1 MAKVKELH
9 IRMSRKISDD
19 NYGSFGVEG
28 EIFLELDDKDDKDE
42 MWAYGTSWLSAKLTG
57 THKAHGTVSSQP
69 TSNVEI
75 VHIDTETGA
84 FQRAQPTPLPAG
96 SVAKPAPVAQ
106 DAQQEDVFDVDSI
119 VIEVMPDGVTKT
131 AKAKGGKWTKYGVKV
146 WDEVLALP
154 PLEWDLQE
162 LDVAEYGPP
171 KGLQAIVMMVD
182 DKPKK
187 VTGWK

>member
-1 MAKVKELH
+1 MAKVREIH

-28 EIFLELDDKDDKDE
+28 EIFLELEEGEDKDE
-42 MWAYGTSWLSAKLTG
+42 MWAYGTSWLSAKLDG
-57 THKAHGTVSSQP
+57 THKAHGTMPSP
-69 TSNVEI
+69 TEPVLR
-75 VHIDTETGA
+75 DAPQKKAKTG
-84 FQRAQPTPLPAG
+84 
-96 SVAKPAPVAQ
+96 PAPIVA
-106 DAQQEDVFDVDSI
+106 EDEEVFDVDSI
-119 VIEVMPDGVTKT
+119 LIETMPDGKTKT

-162 LDVAEYGPP
+162 LDVADYGPP
-171 KGLQAIVMMVD
+171 AGLTAIVLMQD
-182 DKPKK
+182 NKPKK

>member
-1 MAKVKELH
+1 MAKVKE
-9 IRMSRKISDD
+9 IRIGMSRKVSDD
-19 NYGSFGVEG
+19 NYGSMGVQG
-28 EIFLELDDKDDKDE
+28 EIFLVLEDDDDKDE
-42 MWAYGTSWLSAKLTG
+42 MWAFGTSWLSAKLAG

-69 TSNVEI
+69 EPPVLRDAPTK
-75 VHIDTETGA
+75 TKTGPA
-84 FQRAQPTPLPAG
+84 PTPA
-96 SVAKPAPVAQ
+96 SN
-106 DAQQEDVFDVDSI
+106 EDIFDVDSI

-171 KGLQAIVMMVD
+171 KGLKAIVMMVD
-182 DKPKK
+182 DKPRKI
-187 VTGWK
+187 TGWA